1 MNLLSGST
9 RRVDKEL
16 TTDIEALNAEV
27 VAISVDNLSG
37 AEDIA
42 RQLGIPFPVLY
53 DPSRVVTQLYE
64 VDNPG
69 DGGRARPATFVVN
82 TEGVITWKYVGSGIG
97 DRPSVSTI
105 LAQLAR

>member
-1 MNLLSGST
+1 MT
-9 RRVDKEL
+9 RRYD
-16 TTDIEALNAEV
+16 DIQALNAEV

-53 DPSRVVTQLYE
+53 DPAKMVTQLYN
-64 VDNPG
+64 VHNP
-69 DGGRARPATFVVN
+69 DDSGRAKPATFIVD